1 MRELVKNR
9 VYRHFKGK
17 YYYGIDEAVDT
28 ETRETVVI
36 YRALYGD
43 YGLFVR
49 PESMFLSEVDHVKYP
64 DVKQKYRFELVDDD

>member
-1 MRELVKNR
+1 M
-9 VYRHFKGK
+9 
-17 YYYGIDEAVDT
+17 DEAIDT
-28 ETRETVVI
+28 ETREVVVI

-49 PESMFLSEVDHVKYP
+49 PKSMFLSEVDHVKYP